1 MEKETMSKL
10 KTLTMIVMLAMVI
23 SFGAPQAF
31 AGEMQNGVA
40 GPTETPGLNGTI
52 HTGSTGQV
60 DVPPAA
66 NGQMETTLQSG
77 EISGPGVTGDTQFP
91 GAYGWIGTGL
101 YAAIASLFG

>member
-1 MEKETMSKL
+1 MSKL

-60 DVPPAA
+60 DVPPAV
-66 NGQMETTLQSG
+66 NGDM
-77 EISGPGVTGDTQFP
+77 SGPGATGDTQFPGATGETQFP